1 MSTSA
6 ASSPA
11 SVNPQVTYLRN
22 LQRSKGGLPRGQ
34 LVCVSASHS
43 ITSTDGLLQLA
54 SAVGPHIAIFQVHAD
69 LIDDWT
75 EETANRLIQ
84 LAKKHA
90 FLIWEGGR
98 ILNSTVNFVGKQQP
112 DSRVQMKNCV
122 DRVRKTY
129 TKGHINMA
137 SWAGLV
143 TAWPSGVSEDPHAI
157 DILIPALK
165 SAARETV
172 AEISQTITTE
182 ITAEGGPIPEEES
195 DAGDDDDED
204 NNDARD
210 EPENEGNRDFGG
222 FGFLSPDSTT
232 GSNSTEYPWLS
243 LRKGSVISLTQTIT
257 QHTEP
262 SEPSSPIPERPENE
276 RNGVEKRRALSP
288 LSPINTG
295 DVLSPPL
302 LARGLV
308 LCLPSTSNTLFTP
321 EYRRS
326 CLISARA
333 NRDFVIGFLCNEPW
347 TTVSLRD
354 DVLEAE
360 DRSSAE
366 GRESGDERP
375 DSFVVFSAIT
385 VTPGQL
391 ESARDKN
398 RPSIEYLIE
407 QEDDEEEPSPV
418 TVRPSR
424 SLSDALNP
432 QAALLHTIIEQALSC
447 RKPNSEDATTCGRRR
462 NRTNIIHV
470 PIVTLGL

>member
-1 MSTSA
+1 MSTSST
-6 ASSPA
+6 SSPA
-11 SVNPQVTYLRN
+11 PVNPQVTYLRN
-22 LQRSKGGLPRGQ
+22 LQRSKGSLPHGQ
-34 LVCVSASHS
+34 LVCVSASHT
-43 ITSTDGLLQLA
+43 ITNTDCLLQLA

-69 LIDDWT
+69 LIDDWS
-75 EETANRLIQ
+75 EETANKLIQ

-98 ILNSTVNFVGKQQP
+98 ILNSSVNFVGKQRP
-112 DSRVQMKNCV
+112 DSRVQMKNHV

-143 TAWPSGVSEDPHAI
+143 TAWPSGVAVDSHEV

-182 ITAEGGPIPEEES
+182 ITAEGGPIPEEAS
-195 DAGDDDDED
+195 DAGDDD

-210 EPENEGNRDFGG
+210 EPENEGNRDFG

-232 GSNSTEYPWLS
+232 GSNGTEYPWLS

-262 SEPSSPIPERPENE
+262 SEPSSPIPERHENE
-276 RNGVEKRRALSP
+276 RNGVEERRA

-308 LCLPSTSNTLFTP
+308 LCLPSTSNTLFAP

-326 CLISARA
+326 CLIAART
-333 NRDFVIGFLCNEPW
+333 NRDFVIGFMCNEPW
-347 TTVSLRD
+347 TALSLRD
-354 DVLEAE
+354 DVL
-360 DRSSAE
+360 DGQDHSSTE
-366 GRESGDERP
+366 GRESRDEHP
-375 DSFVVFSAIT
+375 DSFVVFSTIP

-391 ESARDKN
+391 ENARDKN

-407 QEDDEEEPSPV
+407 REDDEEAPSPV

-432 QAALLHTIIEQALSC
+432 QAALLHAIIEQALAC
-447 RKPNSEDATTCGRRR
+447 RKPASEDNKDTARTCGRRR